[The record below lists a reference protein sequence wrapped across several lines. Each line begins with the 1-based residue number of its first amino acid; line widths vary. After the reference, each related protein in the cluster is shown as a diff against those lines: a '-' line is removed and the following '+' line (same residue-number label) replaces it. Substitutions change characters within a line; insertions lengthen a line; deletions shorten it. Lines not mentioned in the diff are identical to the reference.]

1 MEIKQCSGS
10 TQWAGTWET
19 FSVQAEALGD
29 AGPGGHAH
37 EGPSLP
43 PSLHSLHTS
52 PCPGHLPSIFPSPW
66 LHPPFRPSPSQPPL
80 ALVSAFIPFLL
91 GWRRKQRCAG
101 RPGSLGQGSQHPQCN
116 ICEVMS
122 QQTSLRPSVMPGWQQ
137 NGRQRDVL
145 PLQAPQDLICPE
157 V

>member
-1 MEIKQCSGS
+1 MKHSFQGCTLMTQCAQLPTHRSAH
-10 TQWAGTWET
+10 WAP
-19 FSVQAEALGD
+19 AK
-29 AGPGGHAH
+29 PG
-37 EGPSLP
+37 
-43 PSLHSLHTS
+43 
-52 PCPGHLPSIFPSPW
+52 
-66 LHPPFRPSPSQPPL
+66 RPSPSQPPL

-157 V
+157 VKIVPIFTIFFSFSICSLKVFVSVAIVDLAH